1 MLRHL
6 HIENYV
12 LIDKLDLDFAEG
24 FSAVTGQT
32 GAGKSILLGALGLV
46 LGNRADLKS
55 ISEDKDRC
63 IIEAEFDI
71 SDYGLEHFFEEND
84 LEYSDYCILRRELYR
99 SGKSRNFLN
108 DSPAAAS
115 ILRALGERLIDIHSQ
130 HNNLLLKDSSF
141 QTSILDAAAQ
151 NAGLLDEYRIRL
163 KELQQKRKE
172 LDSATESIQSA
183 KADYDYISHQYR
195 QLESANLKEGEE
207 KQLEEDMKRLEHA
220 SDIETSLAE
229 SNECLSGDNGIISM
243 LKAVVNRLSH
253 ISSFDQSF
261 KEIEQRMESCRIEI
275 KDIAEEIS
283 SALDASD
290 TDPEKLQKVQDR
302 FDLLYDLMQKH
313 KVNDTSGLL
322 QLQAEYKKRLEQI
335 ETGDEKIGQLAK
347 EVSAAEEAAMQA
359 AEKLSTS
366 RRKVV
371 PHLEQAICSML
382 EALGMPNARFAI
394 DMRTCGF
401 TPSGIDEI
409 NFLFSSNRQNAPRAV
424 SQIASGGE
432 ISRIML
438 CIKAQMARF
447 EHMPTMIF
455 DEIDT
460 GVSGEVA
467 ARMGKIMKDI
477 SANTQVIC
485 ITHLPQVACKAA
497 RQYKVYKTE
506 ECGNDLTRVKLLDKT
521 ERITEIAQMLSGENL
536 SEAAIK
542 NAQDLLGINS

>member
-55 ISEDKDRC
+55 ISEDKNRC

-130 HNNLLLKDSSF
+130 HNNLLLKDSGF
-141 QTSILDAAAQ
+141 QTSILDSAAQ

-229 SNECLSGDNGIISM
+229 SNEYLSGDNGIISM

-261 KEIEQRMESCRIEI
+261 KEIEQRVESCRIEI

-335 ETGDEKIGQLAK
+335 ETGDEKIGHKALQRFHGFHPPF
-347 EVSAAEEAAMQA
+347 SAAGRRPFMLSLYIAPSLCKPRAA
-359 AEKLSTS
+359 KGK
-366 RRKVV
+366 RR
-371 PHLEQAICSML
+371 L
-382 EALGMPNARFAI
+382 F
-394 DMRTCGF
+394 
-401 TPSGIDEI
+401 PSGAGGVLCTPTL
-409 NFLFSSNRQNAPRAV
+409 LFYHNICA
-424 SQIASGGE
+424 
-432 ISRIML
+432 ISRQQWYKFRTISL
-438 CIKAQMARF
+438 CSLPIYKPF
-447 EHMPTMIF
+447 WVCYS
-455 DEIDT
+455 IDT
-460 GVSGEVA
+460 PRREHQGLETG
-467 ARMGKIMKDI
+467 G
-477 SANTQVIC
+477 
-485 ITHLPQVACKAA
+485 
-497 RQYKVYKTE
+497 
-506 ECGNDLTRVKLLDKT
+506 
-521 ERITEIAQMLSGENL
+521 
-536 SEAAIK
+536 
-542 NAQDLLGINS
+542 